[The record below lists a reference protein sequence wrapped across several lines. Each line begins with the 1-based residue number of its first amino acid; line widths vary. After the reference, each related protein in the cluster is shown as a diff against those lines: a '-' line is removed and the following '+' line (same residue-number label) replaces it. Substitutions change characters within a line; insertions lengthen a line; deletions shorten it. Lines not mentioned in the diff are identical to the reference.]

1 MIINNE
7 KQQVEQEFE
16 YPTWNSNLERTLI
29 QDFDEDMNG
38 LNGTI
43 SSLSLNETKDSEM
56 IEENFNQN
64 VSTLSNLSLEENQES
79 KMAENIMIQNGGAGI
94 GKPMGSLKFDDF
106 LKKLPIKFPDP
117 CKVPQLFRRKKAK
130 SN

>member
-1 MIINNE
+1 MTC
-7 KQQVEQEFE
+7 QQHK
-16 YPTWNSNLERTLI
+16 YTTWNSNLELTLT

-38 LNGTI
+38 LNETI
-43 SSLSLNETKDSEM
+43 STMSLNGTKDSEM

-64 VSTLSNLSLEENQES
+64 VSTLSNLTLDENQES
-79 KMAENIMIQNGGAGI
+79 KMAENIMIQNGSAGI

-106 LKKLPIKFPDP
+106 LKNLPIKFPDP
-117 CKVPQLFRRKKAK
+117 CKVPQLLRRRKSK

>member
-1 MIINNE
+1 MTC
-7 KQQVEQEFE
+7 QQHK
-16 YPTWNSNLERTLI
+16 YTTWNSNLELTLT

-38 LNGTI
+38 LNETI
-43 SSLSLNETKDSEM
+43 STMSLNGTKDSEM

-64 VSTLSNLSLEENQES
+64 VSTLSNLTLDENQES
-79 KMAENIMIQNGGAGI
+79 KMAENIMIQNGSAGI

-106 LKKLPIKFPDP
+106 LKNLPIKFPDP
-117 CKVPQLFRRKKAK
+117 CKVPQLLHRRKSK